1 MNFLAKIPELESC
14 RFPRRAVDVLFSYD
28 TKCEGTEFRPGS
40 LYLHHAVKEVFLEE
54 TCVSV
59 KQSEL
64 PLQAAAEN
72 HLFGLAVFSWG
83 RAALSPSKMSFGI
96 RELPVFHG

>member
-1 MNFLAKIPELESC
+1 MRRLKLLEDQLYMRMDAKGRNF
-14 RFPRRAVDVLFSYD
+14 RR
-28 TKCEGTEFRPGS
+28 RS

-96 RELPVFHG
+96 RELPVFHGWRSV